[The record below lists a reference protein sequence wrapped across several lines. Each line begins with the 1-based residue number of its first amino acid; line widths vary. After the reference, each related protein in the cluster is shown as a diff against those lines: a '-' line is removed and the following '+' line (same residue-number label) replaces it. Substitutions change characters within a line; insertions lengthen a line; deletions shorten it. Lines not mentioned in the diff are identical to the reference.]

1 MTQELPM
8 TAWLAEL
15 DVKSLTELLF
25 RRRESLVSIPFG
37 GHRGHNFHSLA
48 AVLQDPWSL
57 TLVLP
62 ALSLPAIQ
70 LIEAHLALGASVP
83 ITSLAGLLAKS
94 GDPEQQR
101 SHVVAVVETL
111 ATCGVAW
118 SDDGVISHLASGF
131 DKLVP

>member
-15 DVKSLTELLF
+15 DVKSLTEVLF

-37 GHRGHNFHSLA
+37 GHPGHNFHSLA

-62 ALSLPAIQ
+62 TLSLPAIQ
-70 LIEAHLALGASVP
+70 LIEAHLALGASFP
-83 ITSLAGLLAKS
+83 SPPWPG
-94 GDPEQQR
+94 
-101 SHVVAVVETL
+101 
-111 ATCGVAW
+111 C
-118 SDDGVISHLASGF
+118 
-131 DKLVP
+131 